1 MCWQVGVSSRLR
13 AIVCEVLVSLSATV
27 RRATLLSLCA
37 TRQMRSITFDCVDD
51 IFRPKTTRLD
61 FKRKRLILG
70 VVEDGQ
76 EVAAS

>member
-13 AIVCEVLVSLSATV
+13 AIVCELLVSLSATV
-27 RRATLLSLCA
+27 RFVLLSLCA